1 MGEVEV
7 DCKAYISSLR
17 QNKQPI
23 RRLKSSAQ
31 IKENHNTNLSS
42 PIYYA
47 HVDDAIYDL
56 KYINSKWQLGNK
68 RLITNTMPNNQ
79 SNIIVVLESPHIDE
93 FDSKGK
99 GLLPLQND
107 KFFINKFYQ
116 AFSTSK
122 NLSTANTLNTTQSY
136 SVYLINAIQ
145 YQCSLG
151 LPTEYYRD

>member
-1 MGEVEV
+1 MDEVEV
-7 DCKAYISSLR
+7 DCKAYISSLI

-47 HVDDAIYDL
+47 YVDDVIYDL

>member
-79 SNIIVVLESPHIDE
+79 SNIIVVLEAHILTNLILKV
-93 FDSKGK
+93 KGCCRCK
-99 GLLPLQND
+99 T
-107 KFFINKFYQ
+107 ISFY
-116 AFSTSK
+116 K
-122 NLSTANTLNTTQSY
+122 
-136 SVYLINAIQ
+136 
-145 YQCSLG
+145 
-151 LPTEYYRD
+151 

>member
-107 KFFINKFYQ
+107 KFFYK
-116 AFSTSK
+116 
-122 NLSTANTLNTTQSY
+122 
-136 SVYLINAIQ
+136 
-145 YQCSLG
+145 
-151 LPTEYYRD
+151 